1 MSVSYRIFW
10 DFSTGWELQGFWDAV
25 QPWYE
30 GGMGFMRRFVETMRR
45 SWVFSSIITVA
56 LGVVLLLYPD
66 TTSTVLC
73 YGVGAVLLFH
83 GMLDLVRY
91 FTRQEGEFFLRY
103 ELAAGIILCAVGT
116 FMLIQPEI
124 VTMVIPMILGIY
136 IVIDGGVNVRR
147 SFEMKELEFSRWW
160 AAMVVAALMILLGL
174 VMFLN
179 PFAAAQV
186 TVMFIGV
193 VLIYQ
198 GVSDFIILML
208 IGVWKRRLEN
218 RIEEQG
224 GR

>member
-1 MSVSYRIFW
+1 
-10 DFSTGWELQGFWDAV
+10 
-25 QPWYE
+25 
-30 GGMGFMRRFVETMRR
+30 MRRFVETMRR

-56 LGVVLLLYPD
+56 LGVVLLRYPD

-218 RIEEQG
+218 RLEEQG

>member
-1 MSVSYRIFW
+1 MREKQTTVYLC
-10 DFSTGWELQGFWDAV
+10 TAVEQDAAAAI
-25 QPWYE
+25 
-30 GGMGFMRRFVETMRR
+30 
-45 SWVFSSIITVA
+45 SSA
-56 LGVVLLLYPD
+56 AALLYLERELTACGFRVQLGNGDPLPTGECHLALQLA
-66 TTSTVLC
+66 TTFG
-73 YGVGAVLLFH
+73 GVGCVVYH
-83 GMLDLVRY
+83 P
-91 FTRQEGEFFLRY
+91 
-103 ELAAGIILCAVGT
+103 
-116 FMLIQPEI
+116 IQPEI

-218 RIEEQG
+218 RLEEQG

>member
-1 MSVSYRIFW
+1 
-10 DFSTGWELQGFWDAV
+10 
-25 QPWYE
+25 
-30 GGMGFMRRFVETMRR
+30 MRRFVETMRR

-56 LGVVLLLYPD
+56 LGVVLPLYPD

-218 RIEEQG
+218 RLEEQG

>member
-1 MSVSYRIFW
+1 MC
-10 DFSTGWELQGFWDAV
+10 
-25 QPWYE
+25 
-30 GGMGFMRRFVETMRR
+30 
-45 SWVFSSIITVA
+45 SS
-56 LGVVLLLYPD
+56 
-66 TTSTVLC
+66 
-73 YGVGAVLLFH
+73 
-83 GMLDLVRY
+83 DL
-91 FTRQEGEFFLRY
+91 
-103 ELAAGIILCAVGT
+103 
-116 FMLIQPEI
+116 
-124 VTMVIPMILGIY
+124 PMILGIY

-218 RIEEQG
+218 RLEEQG